1 MVEVKLEEV
10 VPSRTKMEVVAIGLV
25 KDSALD
31 NTPTGWPQ
39 IAPSLAPRM
48 SKAML
53 IASNGLDK
61 GSASKVLTFPGW
73 IPTALRLALDVR
85 QRWFWYVVLLV
96 LISLFML
103 KEINEL
109 IKIHNI
115 SCFIYRNMDVF
126 NIWTFAFAIRFFI
139 LCLPLTKPIL
149 QSHTCVFAQQ
159 LNVTVFYLV
168 LKLSKWKTK

>member
-1 MVEVKLEEV
+1 MKLEEV

-61 GSASKVLTFPGW
+61 GSASKVLTFPG
-73 IPTALRLALDVR
+73 
-85 QRWFWYVVLLV
+85 
-96 LISLFML
+96 
-103 KEINEL
+103 
-109 IKIHNI
+109 
-115 SCFIYRNMDVF
+115 
-126 NIWTFAFAIRFFI
+126 
-139 LCLPLTKPIL
+139 
-149 QSHTCVFAQQ
+149 
-159 LNVTVFYLV
+159 
-168 LKLSKWKTK
+168 